1 MDSTT
6 TPPSLR
12 SNTRSA
18 LRLAR
23 NNKTLVKSHIPSLD
37 LVLSSPKNNNGT
49 PYPSPVSLSSPS
61 SPVTLREI
69 LLLSPSPLRKSR
81 TRLSN
86 RFDMEA
92 AEAAVTAR
100 RSKTKGGQNG
110 LLASPSPRNFRRSR
124 LRSEAMVDTKE
135 NTEPIVVV
143 TDEKKQKQR
152 KQKKLGRSKKEKH
165 SSVPLLASPSPSS
178 DQPKDVC
185 QGDLERIRENISDLI
200 MWRDVAKSTLWFGF
214 GCICFL
220 STCFAAKGFNFSVFS
235 AISYLGLLF
244 LGVSF
249 LSNTLRQRVTEEAR
263 RELKLSEDDVLRI
276 ARRMLPIT
284 NLAISKTSELFSG
297 EPAMTLKVAPFVL
310 MGAEYGYLITLW
322 RLCAFGFFLSFTI
335 PKLYSC
341 YASQLNQ
348 KVECAQRR
356 FVEAWG
362 VCTHKKFVAGSAVT
376 AFWNLTSLKTR
387 FIAVFIIVVVIRYRR
402 QNLQLDS
409 EDEEEKKQQEKT
421 HPEQQESP
429 EDKSTS
435 PRSAEEEQALVLV
448 AETKA
453 PKKLY

>member
-37 LVLSSPKNNNGT
+37 LVLLSPKNNNGT

-143 TDEKKQKQR
+143 TDEKKQNQR

-178 DQPKDVC
+178 DQPQDVC

-220 STCFAAKGFNFSVFS
+220 STCFAAKGFNFSD
-235 AISYLGLLF
+235 LLSWTF
-244 LGVSF
+244 VSWGI
-249 LSNTLRQRVTEEAR
+249 
-263 RELKLSEDDVLRI
+263 VLVKYSS
-276 ARRMLPIT
+276 P
-284 NLAISKTSELFSG
+284 
-297 EPAMTLKVAPFVL
+297 KVAPFVL

-421 HPEQQESP
+421 HPEQQKSP